1 MLKGFAPYN
10 YNTSIIALCIVFVY
24 NTFSN
29 VQEGTTMKQIPS
41 MDQWLKEAKADE
53 TAAKCGM
60 YLVHNGV
67 VREDAKAKVRGGD
80 ESAPQVTG
88 MTFSYDKEKVDAAIE
103 ETYNMPGIYYIRT
116 WLAEGE
122 LEVGDDIMYVLIGG
136 DIRPHVVDA
145 LQSLVGTIKN
155 TCVVEQEHH

>member
-29 VQEGTTMKQIPS
+29 VQEGTTMKQVPS

-60 YLVHNGV
+60 YLVHNG
-67 VREDAKAKVRGGD
+67 ATKALPR
-80 ESAPQVTG
+80 SPA
-88 MTFSYDKEKVDAAIE
+88 
-103 ETYNMPGIYYIRT
+103 
-116 WLAEGE
+116 
-122 LEVGDDIMYVLIGG
+122 
-136 DIRPHVVDA
+136 
-145 LQSLVGTIKN
+145 
-155 TCVVEQEHH
+155 